1 MVTQQGD
8 HATRIGRA
16 SPMKMAAMR
25 RADRWLGVPICAL
38 LTAWRWVADLLRGR
52 RPIEVRRILF
62 VKLAEQGTTI
72 LAYPAL
78 RKAVEKV
85 GRENV
90 YFLVFEENR
99 FIVDAL
105 DIIPPHNVLA
115 IRTHGLCSTVF
126 GALRAL
132 WQARRA
138 GIDTAI
144 DFEFFARSSAA
155 LSYLSGAR
163 RRVGFHATGGEAAWR
178 GDLMTHRLAYNPHLH
193 TGQTYQVMVEAL
205 DVPPEQLPAFDRPPP
220 PAAGPPA
227 ACAAGSLP
235 QFAARPEEI
244 EEVRDMLRQAA
255 PACPPRAGPGRVAPL
270 ILLNANA
277 GDLLPLRRWP
287 SERYVDLAR
296 RLLAKYPDLALGFTG
311 APDEATAVAPLVA
324 HVASPRCINLAG
336 RTTLRQ
342 LLILYGLAEVLVTND
357 SGPAHFAAL
366 TPIDTVTLFGPE
378 TPALFAAPT
387 PRAHVLYA
395 GLPCSPCVSA
405 YNGRLSRC
413 RDNLCMQRI
422 TVEQVFTEV
431 CKVFE
436 ARRSAHV

>member
-38 LTAWRWVADLLRGR
+38 LTAWRRIADLLRGR
-52 RPIEVRRILF
+52 GARRKGRAPVEVRRILF
-62 VKLAEQGTTI
+62 VKLAEQGATI

-78 RKAVEKV
+78 RKAVQIV

-115 IRTHGLCSTVF
+115 IRTRGLCSTVF

-163 RRVGFHATGGEAAWR
+163 WRVGFHATGGEAAWR

-244 EEVRDMLRQAA
+244 EEVRDMLR
-255 PACPPRAGPGRVAPL
+255 RTAGRDAVAPL

-296 RLLAKYPDLALGFTG
+296 LLLAKYPDFLLGFTG
-311 APDEATAVAPLVA
+311 APDEAAAVTPLVA

-422 TVEQVFTEV
+422 TVDQVFAQV
-431 CKVFE
+431 CRVLD
-436 ARRSAHV
+436 AR